1 MNIGIDFSSSY
12 STWSIYVVGSVAGS
26 TGTRDCINTC
36 ISSREMCRYRKARDA
51 FFRAKRAYQHA
62 DAAYCGAKNHF
73 NRLLG
78 DSEITQERCHLF
90 RIMTLCELL
99 CGREWCVL
107 DAARKAY
114 LKAKADFTRACEL
127 LAHRWGGYAYLLNDN
142 EMCYDLVYLCSNV
155 AAPVW
160 YRYNGKYDFDTI
172 CMSSMYR
179 KVVGQNR
186 DFNRTKV
193 ICSLS
198 ATNARLCSFET
209 EEETENLGTYE
220 CTTADLWMQCRRRKP
235 IIRKMGPGIS
245 HGPSVIPP
253 FGRDG
258 LDPTAMMDT
267 SRRPLEKA
275 A

>member
-1 MNIGIDFSSSY
+1 MNIGIDFGSTY
-12 STWSIYVVGSVAGS
+12 STWSIYVVRSVAGV
-26 TGTRDCINTC
+26 TDTRDYINACIN
-36 ISSREMCRYRKARDA
+36 SREMRGYRKARGA

-62 DAAYCGAKNHF
+62 DVAYCSAKNHF
-73 NRLLG
+73 DRLLG
-78 DSEITQERCHLF
+78 DSEITQEQFDPF
-90 RIMTLCELL
+90 RMIFCELF
-99 CGREWCVL
+99 CEMEWRAF

-114 LKAKADFTRACEL
+114 LKAKSDFTRECEL
-127 LAHRWGGYAYLLNDN
+127 LARRRGVYTYLLNDN

-198 ATNARLCSFET
+198 AANVRLCGFET
-209 EEETENLGTYE
+209 EEETEKLGTCE
-220 CTTADLWMQCRRRKP
+220 CTAADLWMQCLSRKP

-258 LDPTAMMDT
+258 LDPAAMMDT